1 MYLQV
6 YSAREK
12 NKQNLKRNDLFFFF
26 LKSIAAGFQR
36 LGQCYLENA
45 LEPIQHPLNKPL

>member
-12 NKQNLKRNDLFFFF
+12 NKQNLKRNDLF
-26 LKSIAAGFQR
+26 KKKNSIAAGFQR